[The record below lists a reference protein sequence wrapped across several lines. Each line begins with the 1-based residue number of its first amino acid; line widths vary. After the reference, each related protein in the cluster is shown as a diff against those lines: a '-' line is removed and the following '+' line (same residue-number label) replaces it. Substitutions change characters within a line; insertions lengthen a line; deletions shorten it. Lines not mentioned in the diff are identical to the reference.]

1 MKKKE
6 VNLLK
11 KKFKSIELLNSEGC
25 LLKAFK
31 TQDGYI
37 MLDEH
42 RELIGILSDKQMFNY
57 TRGELDIVDSE
68 GRDLNYMK
76 YPGSMKPNLKEL
88 DEFIGID
95 TNGFSY

>member
-88 DEFIGID
+88 DEFMGID

>member
-25 LLKAFK
+25 LLKVFK

-88 DEFIGID
+88 DEFMGID